1 MNYGA
6 SPMSVLNLLGGLLVI
21 VGMVVSFAAVFI
33 ANKWFI
39 EYDNAKI
46 YIKAVGCVMIILG
59 ALLLLDF
66 MV

>member
-21 VGMVVSFAAVFI
+21 VGTVVSFASVFI
-33 ANKWFI
+33 ANKWFV
-39 EYDNAKI
+39 EYDNARI